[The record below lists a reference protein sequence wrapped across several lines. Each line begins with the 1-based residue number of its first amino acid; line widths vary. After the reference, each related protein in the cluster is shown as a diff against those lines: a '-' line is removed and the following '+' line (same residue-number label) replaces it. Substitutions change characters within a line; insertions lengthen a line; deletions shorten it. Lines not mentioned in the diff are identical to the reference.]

1 MSTGK
6 LIKTIKRKGKE
17 WKLWLSGYSW
27 LPARALQQKPVIIIL
42 FNNKVTHGGLL
53 DRIKGIISTVII
65 ARELG
70 YDYKVFTHSS
80 FPIQQFL
87 QDKSGDLYTTE
98 QQLQYNGW
106 NSKPVYFYNTF
117 SFNRQQ
123 ILSMFRKGRKQ
134 YHFYCNTDVLKH
146 FFPQYSSDELNTLWR
161 NTFNEL
167 FRFAPAFATDA
178 ATILNNSNNT
188 CGIHLRFHS
197 LLGDFKEV
205 LNLPIPAT
213 EQEAL
218 LQHCIANVVTL
229 IRNGNFLQYY
239 IASDSSIFLQR
250 MQQHLDTHP
259 FQQQAIIAQGQPAH
273 IDVDYSSETLYKTL
287 QDFYLLSTC
296 QTIYQVLA
304 PKMYNSQ
311 FSKYAA
317 IVGNAEYMIHRI

>member
-6 LIKTIKRKGKE
+6 LVKTIKRKGNE
-17 WKLWLSGYSW
+17 YKLWLFGYSW
-27 LPARALQQKPVIIIL
+27 LPVKPLQQKPVIIIM
-42 FNNKVTHGGLL
+42 FNNRLTHGGLL

-65 ARELG
+65 ARQLG
-70 YDYKVFTHSS
+70 YDYKVFAHPS
-80 FPIQQFL
+80 FPLQQFL
-87 QDKSGDLYTTE
+87 QDNPGNLYLTQE
-98 QQLQYNGW
+98 QIQYNGW

-117 SFNRQQ
+117 TFSNRQ
-123 ILSMFRKGRKQ
+123 ILSLFQKGKKQ

-146 FFPQYSSDELNTLWR
+146 FFPQYTAEQLNTLWR
-161 NTFNEL
+161 ATFHEL

-178 ATILNNSNNT
+178 ASILPNGTPT

-205 LNLPIPAT
+205 FNLPIPAA

-218 LQHCIANVVTL
+218 LQHCINSVTN
-229 IRNGNFLQYY
+229 IISDTHFQQYY

-250 MQQHLDTHP
+250 MQQHISMHP
-259 FQQQAIIAQGQPAH
+259 VQKQVVIARGQPAH
-273 IDVDYSSETLYKTL
+273 IDVDHSSQTLYKTL

-296 QTIYQVLA
+296 TSIYQVLA

-311 FSKYAA
+311 FSRYAA
-317 IVGNAEYMIHRI
+317 VIGNAPYILHRI